1 MPRKINLYYKTSR
14 STGIFLSN
22 STSFFSSNQLISFKG
37 FIGAKEKEAKTHKIR
52 TIKKSIKGQSVGPG
66 LWSSLHAPGLLHSKW
81 LPLTWS
87 ASAWTPGDW
96 AGGTSCWT
104 AATAPL
110 GIRMSW
116 EARGTFRPKVR
127 LTCNRFPSCGWQGE
141 EVGDE
146 KEEKRRQKKWKE
158 RTTRQNKQQILNKWA
173 CPFPHQPKN
182 LSFSKRDDSS
192 RRKPRMYRRLQN
204 DNEDI

>member
-1 MPRKINLYYKTSR
+1 MPRKINLYFKTSR
-14 STGIFLSN
+14 SKGIFLGS
-22 STSFFSSNQLISFKG
+22 STSFFSSNQLTSFKG
-37 FIGAKEKEAKTHKIR
+37 FIGVEEKEAKTHKIR
-52 TIKKSIKGQSVGPG
+52 TIKFNNGAEYGAC
-66 LWSSLHAPGLLHSKW
+66 LWSPLHAPGLLHSMW

-141 EVGDE
+141 EVGEE
-146 KEEKRRQKKWKE
+146 KEEKRRQRNGRKGPQDKI
-158 RTTRQNKQQILNKWA
+158 N
-173 CPFPHQPKN
+173 
-182 LSFSKRDDSS
+182 S
-192 RRKPRMYRRLQN
+192 RY
-204 DNEDI
+204 